1 MIRAA
6 LVSILLLLLSACSRT
21 EQVETL
27 TGFAQGTTWHVTVWQ
42 PGGVD
47 LNTLQKHIDAEFSRL
62 DTVLSNYRADSDIE
76 RFNRSETTA
85 LVEVGEEIVTL
96 VRTARTISEASQG
109 CYDLTIKPLFDLWG
123 FTGDTLTP
131 PSPDVLA
138 QVRQHIG
145 FSKLSSP
152 SGNLLQKSDPKLR
165 VDLSSIAQGYSVS
178 RIAAVVEAAGIQNY
192 LVEIGG
198 ELQTRGHKPDGSPWR
213 IGVERPLPEGRSVEK
228 ALTIGRD
235 TPTAV
240 MTSGTYRHY
249 FDEQGQRYSH
259 ILDART
265 GRPVAH
271 NTVSV
276 TVVHDNPTE
285 ADAWSTALLCL
296 GSRNGVKVAKQQG
309 IAALFIDTEGGQ
321 LQEVPTTAWRALKE
335 QHIEVN

>member
-265 GRPVAH
+265 GRPGPIIPSLSPLCMIIPPRRMPGPPPCSASAV
-271 NTVSV
+271 V
-276 TVVHDNPTE
+276 TASRWQSSRVLPHFSSILKVDNYRKCQPPPGE
-285 ADAWSTALLCL
+285 HLKNSI
-296 GSRNGVKVAKQQG
+296 SR
-309 IAALFIDTEGGQ
+309 
-321 LQEVPTTAWRALKE
+321 
-335 QHIEVN
+335 

>member
-6 LVSILLLLLSACSRT
+6 FVSILLLLLSACSRT
-21 EQVETL
+21 DQVETL

-42 PGGVD
+42 QGGVD
-47 LNTLQKHIDAEFSRL
+47 LNTLQKNIDTEFARL

-76 RFNRSETTA
+76 LFNRSETTA
-85 LVEVGEEIVTL
+85 PVEVGEEIVTL
-96 VRTARTISEASQG
+96 VRAARTVSNASQG

-131 PSPDVLA
+131 PSPEVLA
-138 QVRQHIG
+138 RVREHLG
-145 FSKLSSP
+145 FDKLLTPSSY
-152 SGNLLQKSDPKLR
+152 LLQKSDPKLR
-165 VDLSSIAQGYSVS
+165 VDLSSIAQGYSVN
-178 RIAAVVEAAGIQNY
+178 RVAAVVEAAGIQNY

-228 ALTIGRD
+228 ALTIGRN

-249 FDEQGQRYSH
+249 FDAQGQRYSH

-296 GSRNGVKVAKQQG
+296 GSRDGVKVAQRQG

-321 LQEVPTTAWRALKE
+321 LQEVPTTAWRALTNPK
-335 QHIEVN
+335 